1 MDFER
6 KDGGPPPAHSN
17 YDPSYVAAFYDRD
30 PESEWLR
37 LVRSPLEEIK
47 LHIHEHYLRKY
58 MTSEMRVLEIGA
70 GPGRFTKTLHEL
82 GCSVVVGDISAKQ
95 LEANKEKARE
105 LGFGASVE
113 RWIQI
118 DICDM
123 AAIDSGAFDAVVAYG
138 GPISYVFDRAG
149 DAGELLAVSGDKG
162 TTNLLDVNSHLLLET
177 IAQGDAIILGVA
189 KKATKEARPRGCSA
203 ST

>member
-58 MTSEMRVLEIGA
+58 MTSEIRVLEIGA

-95 LEANKEKARE
+95 LEANMENACQWPFEIPLFWPRKILTADTEHPPGT
-105 LGFGASVE
+105 LP
-113 RWIQI
+113 
-118 DICDM
+118 
-123 AAIDSGAFDAVVAYG
+123 AVVA
-138 GPISYVFDRAG
+138 R
-149 DAGELLAVSGDKG
+149 
-162 TTNLLDVNSHLLLET
+162 
-177 IAQGDAIILGVA
+177 
-189 KKATKEARPRGCSA
+189 
-203 ST
+203 